1 MKSKYLLLFLIVLNG
16 SFLSAQQNFPV
27 KSESPST
34 RSSIGESTANH
45 SNILRSSRADTVF
58 LKVEMRNAFYDA
70 DKNNFPYYALAKTT
84 PYEQSA
90 QPSLNVKQVSLVT
103 EPHASII
110 RKFFGAY
117 LSSDF
122 SIVAVS
128 SLSKDENLNQHQLFP
143 FRINALQQVEELTD
157 YEVSW
162 QITGNNNRSLRDA
175 SASAFAG
182 VSVLASGAW
191 YKIGI
196 TQTGLHKISKSMLTT
211 MGVDVAKTDPTKI
224 RLFGNGGAMVPE
236 LNSAKRYDD
245 LVENSIVV
253 VGENDLVF
261 NDDDYILFYAT
272 GPTEWKRTSA
282 PGGLKFSATKNL
294 YSDTSYYFLTVD
306 KYINGKR
313 APRQSTNA
321 ASNISSNSYD
331 YYNFHEEEFFNFIKS
346 GRNFY
351 GEYFDINNSYN
362 FIWNDGDFSTT
373 DSLIAEATIVTR
385 SRDSADYII
394 NGSGLNF
401 KLRTYSVNVDYYL
414 ADYADSRT
422 RVGSGINTNSANIS
436 ISITKQT
443 ANAVGW
449 LDKLTINARRKL
461 TLTTKQFEF
470 RDTRVSGPGRVCAFS
485 INAPQSAT
493 LNIWNV
499 TDPLHPMV
507 EDFVQSGTN
516 VIFKAPTDS
525 LSEFCIAPSTD
536 LFTPVFFGKVPN
548 QNLHAFDQADYVIV
562 THPLFL
568 SHAQRMGQL
577 HKQQDGLSYKI
588 ATTDQIY
595 NEFGSGKPD
604 ISAIRDFIRMLYSRG
619 MSAGKP
625 VKYVLLMGDGS
636 YKNKSRSL
644 LNNSNL
650 IPTYQSQNS
659 LSPTESMAT
668 DDFYALM
675 DPSEGF
681 LAEGPGGR
689 VDLGTGR
696 LTCRNVAEM
705 NSVVSKIESY
715 YKKDGNFK
723 IEDLTPE
730 NCNNL
735 AESNMGDWRNWLMFV
750 ADDKDNAE
758 HMRESDSLTKSV
770 QARTSLFNIDKIF
783 LDAYQ
788 QFSTPG
794 GKRYPDA
801 TEDFLRR
808 LKKGVLI
815 FNYTGHGGEVGLTEE
830 RILDVPMINAFDN
843 TNKLPLFITATCEFS
858 RYDDPDRT
866 SAGELCLLNSKGGAV
881 GLLTTCR
888 VAYST
893 PNFSLNK
900 LVLEGLFTRV
910 NGKWPTLGD
919 VVMRTKAILVQ
930 SKYYANFHLL
940 GDPAMTLAYPQQKV
954 LTSKI
959 NNVAVTTMSS
969 DTLGALA
976 KITIAGFLADTSGN
990 KLSSFN
996 GIVYSSVFDKER
1008 VVSCLLND
1016 PESAANSSGAPFTFK
1031 TQKNIL
1037 YRGKSRVTNGD
1048 FSFTFLVPKDISF
1061 APGQGRI
1068 SYYASNGQIDASG
1081 SYSNVIVGGGSQNTV
1096 LDNDGPRVNLFLND
1110 KNFVN
1115 GGTTNEKPIL
1125 YADLVDSSGINTVG
1139 NGVGHDI
1146 SVVLD
1151 ASGNNPVVL
1160 NDYYEANLNSYQSG
1174 RVRYP
1179 FNELSEGEHR
1189 LTFKVWDIQNN
1200 SSTAYSD
1207 FIVAKSAELALKH
1220 VLNYPNPFTTR
1231 TKFFF
1236 EHNQAC
1242 NPLKVTIQVFT
1253 ISGKAVKTIQKS
1265 ITCEGFR
1272 PEGIEWDGKDDF
1284 GDKLARGV
1292 YIYKLAILDID
1303 NKKAEKI
1310 EKLVILN

>member
-1 MKSKYLLLFLIVLNG
+1 MKFNLLLPISAILSG
-16 SFLSAQQNFPV
+16 SFIFGQQNLSGI
-27 KSESPST
+27 SEPFNTKTAINEINPDFSNII
-34 RSSIGESTANH
+34 RSS
-45 SNILRSSRADTVF
+45 SSDTVF
-58 LKVEMRNAFYDA
+58 LKVEMKNAFYEPG
-70 DKNNFPYYALAKTT
+70 KNNFPYYSLAKTT
-84 PYEQSA
+84 AYEQSA
-90 QPSLNVKQVSLVT
+90 QPTLIIKKVLPVS
-103 EPHASII
+103 EPHASVIKKYFG
-110 RKFFGAY
+110 KF
-117 LSSDF
+117 LSREF
-122 SIVAVS
+122 SIVQVS
-128 SLSKDENLNQHQLFP
+128 SLSRNENLNQHQLFP
-143 FRINALQQVEELTD
+143 FRLNAAQQLEELTGYD
-157 YEVSW
+157 VSW
-162 QITGNNNRSLRDA
+162 QVTGNNNRSARNA
-175 SASAFAG
+175 SSSAFSG

-191 YKIGI
+191 YKLGVS
-196 TQTGLHKISKSMLTT
+196 QTGIHKISKSLLTT
-211 MGVDVAKTDPTKI
+211 MGVDVAKIDPTKI
-224 RLFGNGGAMVPE
+224 RLYGNGGAMVPE
-236 LNSAKRYDD
+236 LNSAPRYDD
-245 LVENSIVV
+245 LIENSIVV
-253 VGENDLVF
+253 VGESDLVF

-272 GPTEWKRTSA
+272 GPNEWKKNNS
-282 PGGLKFSATKNL
+282 PFGMKFSHSKNL
-294 YSDTSYYFLTVD
+294 YSDTSFYFLTVD

-313 APRQSTNA
+313 ATKQTVNA
-321 ASNISSNSYD
+321 TSNVSSNSYD
-331 YYNFHEEEFFNFIKS
+331 YYNFHEEDLFNFIKS
-346 GRNFY
+346 GRSFY
-351 GEYFDINNSYN
+351 GEYFDINSTYN
-362 FIWNDGDFSTT
+362 FNWNDGDFSTSDT
-373 DSLIAEATIVTR
+373 LLAEATIATR
-385 SRDSADYII
+385 SRDSADYLIS
-394 NGSGLNF
+394 GSGLNF

-414 ADYADSRT
+414 AEFADART
-422 RVGSGINTNSANIS
+422 KFSSAINTSSANIN
-436 ISITKQT
+436 ISITKQ
-443 ANAVGW
+443 APNAVGW

-461 TLTTKQFEF
+461 VLNTKQFQF
-470 RDTRVSGPGRVCAFS
+470 RDTRVSGPGKVCAFS
-485 INAPQSAT
+485 IAAPAT
-493 LNIWNV
+493 STVTIWNV
-499 TDPLHPMV
+499 TDHLHP
-507 EDFVQSGTN
+507 FVQDFTMSGGN
-516 VIFKAPTDS
+516 ISFKAATDS
-525 LSEFCIAPSTD
+525 LTEFCITPSTD
-536 LFTPVFFGKVPN
+536 FFTPVFFGKVPN
-548 QNLHAFDQADYVIV
+548 QNLHSFDQADYVII

-568 SHAQRMGQL
+568 SHAQRVGQL
-577 HKQQDGLSYKI
+577 HLREEGLTYKI
-588 ATTDQIY
+588 ATTDQVY
-595 NEFGSGKPD
+595 NEFGGGKPD
-604 ISAIRDFIRMLYSRG
+604 ISAIRDFVRMLYSRG
-619 MSAGKP
+619 ISNGKE

-636 YKNKSRSL
+636 FKNKSRSL

-659 LSPTESMAT
+659 LSPTESLVT
-668 DDFYALM
+668 DDFFALM
-675 DPSEGF
+675 DPSEGY

-705 NSVVSKIESY
+705 NGVVAKIESY
-715 YKKDGNFK
+715 YKKDRAFK
-723 IEDLTPE
+723 IEDITPE

-735 AESNMGDWRNWLMFV
+735 SESNLGDWRNWLMFL
-750 ADDKDNAE
+750 ADDKDGAE
-758 HMRESDSLTKSV
+758 HMEQADSLTKSV
-770 QARTSLFNIDKIF
+770 LKKTALFNFDKIL

-788 QFSTPG
+788 RFSTPG

-830 RILDVPMINAFDN
+830 RILDVPTINAFDN
-843 TNKLPLFITATCEFS
+843 ANKLPLFITATCEFS

-881 GLLTTCR
+881 ALLTTCR

-900 LVLEGLFTRV
+900 LILENLFTKV
-910 NGKWPTLGD
+910 NGRWPTLGD
-919 VVMRTKAILVQ
+919 VVMKTKAQLVQ

-940 GDPAMTLAYPQQKV
+940 GDPAMPLAYPQQKV
-954 LTSKI
+954 VTSKI
-959 NNVAVTTMSS
+959 NNVPVSISSS
-969 DTLGALA
+969 DTLSALA
-976 KITIAGFLADTSGN
+976 KITVNGYIADTSGN
-990 KLSSFN
+990 KLSNFN

-1008 VVSCLLND
+1008 KVSCLLND
-1016 PESAANSSGAPFTFK
+1016 PESAANSSGAPFQFT

-1037 YRGKSRVTNGD
+1037 YRGKSKITNGD

-1068 SYYASNGQIDASG
+1068 SYYATNGQNDAAG
-1081 SYSNVIVGGGSQNTV
+1081 SYSNVIVGGGSGNIV
-1096 LDNDGPRVNLFLND
+1096 IDNDGPQVNMFLND
-1110 KNFVN
+1110 KNFIN

-1125 YADLVDSSGINTVG
+1125 YADLTDSSGINTVG

-1151 ASGNNPVVL
+1151 ATGNNPVVL

-1200 SSTAYSD
+1200 SNTAYSD

-1253 ISGKAVKTIQKS
+1253 ISGKAVKTIQQS

-1272 PEGIEWDGKDDF
+1272 PEGIEWDGKDDY
-1284 GDKLARGV
+1284 GDKLGRGV